1 MLRSKKRVFW
11 EALIVTVFIF
21 LIGFLFGIYME
32 RGNYNRISDYSTI
45 SEINL
50 LDGMILIQLS
60 ENRETNC
67 EFLKKENINFANR
80 IYEEARLLEKYEES
94 GKITESMKI
103 LHRKY
108 NMLRTLSWV
117 SNSNAL
123 EMCGNYDLVV
133 YLYEYE
139 SEDLNVKATQSVWSR
154 KLSDIKKKN
163 EDMVLLPIAVNQEL
177 SSLNILLEKYTIEG
191 LPAVIVNNNEVL
203 YNVDNFNIN

>member
-177 SSLNILLEKYTIEG
+177 SSLNILLEKYSIEG